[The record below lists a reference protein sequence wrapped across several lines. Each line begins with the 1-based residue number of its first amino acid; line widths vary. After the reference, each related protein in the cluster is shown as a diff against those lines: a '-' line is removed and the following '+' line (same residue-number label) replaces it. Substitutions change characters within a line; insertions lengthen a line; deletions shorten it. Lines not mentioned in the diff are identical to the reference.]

1 MLAASYDG
9 WYGGG
14 GGVACGV
21 GAQGSRTCPG
31 HDVPR
36 AIAAERHL
44 FRWRKDPK
52 LLAAGMLFSGEYPN
66 FAVKALC
73 GQRFHLPRAVVAE

>member
-44 FRWRKDPK
+44 FRWRKDP
-52 LLAAGMLFSGEYPN
+52 N